1 MLRAIALI
9 AKRRHR
15 LELLCEVLR
24 KKGAVILSDRAA
36 PGGFDAVVMM
46 GSATAGVVDARRD
59 KSLSAERQNS
69 LRARSEDMGFLTLMV
84 VHSNTMTPLVEGVI
98 YCFED
103 DVAEPEKD
111 LAPAASSEVSL

>member
-1 MLRAIALI
+1 MMSRAIALLG
-9 AKRRHR
+9 KRRHR

-24 KKGAVILSDRAA
+24 KKGAVILSDRSA

-46 GSATAGVVDARRD
+46 GSLTAGVVDARGD
-59 KSLSAERQNS
+59 KSLSAARQNS
-69 LRARSEDMGFLTLMV
+69 LLARSEDMGFLKLMV

-103 DVAEPEKD
+103 AETAPEQD
-111 LAPAASSEVSL
+111 LMIRSFV